1 MNNAFTIENETIH
14 VSGAL
19 QLKQAP
25 ALLQQL
31 TSLDVTNKIKH
42 VNFSNT
48 TDCDTTGILVMLR
61 LERSAGKELQF
72 INVPKRLQALLN
84 LSSLPSRFNLQS

>member
-1 MNNAFTIENETIH
+1 MNNTFTIENETIH

-19 QLKQAP
+19 QLKQAS

-31 TSLDVTNKIKH
+31 ASLDITNKIKKI
-42 VNFSNT
+42 NFSNT

-72 INVPKRLQALLN
+72 IHVPKRLQALLN
-84 LSSLPSRFNLQS
+84 LSSLSSRFNLQ